1 MGRAERWLSDVPA
14 AERSM
19 ELVYACW
26 DGFADPEDNALMSEW
41 ELFIEAGSIE
51 VSARHVAFLDERY
64 GPPESC

>member
-1 MGRAERWLSDVPA
+1 
-14 AERSM
+14 M